1 MNFRSS
7 GVQPALIKTSVVGNV
22 SKETGIRREGER
34 KKKKHNTTKQ
44 KQTAQSPTQRRRGN
58 SKIKRGGGG
67 GTMGFPHQAFII
79 WDMKSYQ
86 PSPARTN
93 TVAGGDSEP
102 RGSGRAGEHSTLP
115 TPLLWTR
122 DPREKT
128 SHTTALPRQKDQR

>member
-22 SKETGIRREGER
+22 SKETGIRREGG
-34 KKKKHNTTKQ
+34 KKPQEQTT
-44 KQTAQSPTQRRRGN
+44 QSPTQRRRGN
-58 SKIKRGGGG
+58 SKIRGGG
-67 GTMGFPHQAFII
+67 GTMAFPHQAFII
-79 WDMKSYQ
+79 WDLKSYQ

-102 RGSGRAGEHSTLP
+102 RGSGRAGEHSAVP
-115 TPLLWTR
+115 TPLLCTR

-128 SHTTALPRQKDQR
+128 SHTTALPKQKDQR

>member
-1 MNFRSS
+1 MSAKKQEFA
-7 GVQPALIKTSVVGNV
+7 GKG
-22 SKETGIRREGER
+22 R
-34 KKKKHNTTKQ
+34 KKKTNKTKTETNHTEPHPKEEREQ
-44 KQTAQSPTQRRRGN
+44 QN
-58 SKIKRGGGG
+58 KREGG

-79 WDMKSYQ
+79 WDVKSYQ

-102 RGSGRAGEHSTLP
+102 RGSGRAGELSTIP
-115 TPLLWTR
+115 TPLPWTR